1 MFEPLPDRASNSGPE
16 PSWPADWRDW
26 LCIAE
31 EDIAAAR
38 RMESDIQFDSNAK
51 RNRVRIAAINA
62 AMDALIAAKELL
74 CKELPCK

>member
-38 RMESDIQFDSNAK
+38 RMEKDMRFGSDE
-51 RNRVRIAAINA
+51 RHNRSRIAAINA
-62 AMDALIAAKELL
+62 ALDALQKAKELL
-74 CKELPCK
+74 CS